1 MAYGNKFHKVM
12 GYEMHHLPHTSPKR
26 VRNKNNNNDNKQ
38 KSDDF
43 ELSFNFNLAHFIAFV
58 LSAYMI
64 QFASVPAIIAMIFIV
79 LSAGKVEKKK

>member
-26 VRNKNNNNDNKQ
+26 VRNKNNKQ
-38 KSDDF
+38 ESDDF